1 MCLLN
6 VIVGSSIEKGQDKG
20 KEEAGVSGSVESR
33 FAWLSL
39 TAFNIACGNLLFAG
53 ESWEVEI

>member
-20 KEEAGVSGSVESR
+20 KEEAGVSGYWCIDLRR
-33 FAWLSL
+33 FNCKNSNL
-39 TAFNIACGNLLFAG
+39 TFLTKCQLIT
-53 ESWEVEI
+53 

>member
-33 FAWLSL
+33 FA
-39 TAFNIACGNLLFAG
+39 
-53 ESWEVEI
+53 

>member
-1 MCLLN
+1 MISHLLLARISIKDDTFKGSLRIRMCLLN

-33 FAWLSL
+33 FA
-39 TAFNIACGNLLFAG
+39 
-53 ESWEVEI
+53 